1 MALVAC
7 SRCRQPFYASCH
19 DSTCIDAACPHCEY
33 GDDGPREAARG
44 DAEAKGVPDAGEPP

>member
-7 SRCRQPFYASCH
+7 SRCRQPFYAFCH
-19 DSTCIDAACPHCEY
+19 DGSCIDAACPRCEY

-44 DAEAKGVPDAGEPP
+44 DAEAKDPPDAGEAP

>member
-19 DSTCIDAACPHCEY
+19 DGSCVDAACPRCEY
-33 GDDGPREAARG
+33 GDVAPREAPRG
-44 DAEAKGVPDAGEPP
+44 DAEAKDPPDAGEAP

>member
-19 DSTCIDAACPHCEY
+19 DGSCVDAACPRCEY
-33 GDDGPREAARG
+33 GDDAPREAPRG
-44 DAEAKGVPDAGEPP
+44 DAEAKDPPDAGEAP